1 LSDRWDRDRRLDAA
15 VRLLAELPLDALATH
30 TFAFDDAA
38 SAYRAVDE
46 GVDGLVHAALG
57 YR

>member
-1 LSDRWDRDRRLDAA
+1 MLGRLPPRAE
-15 VRLLAELPLDALATH
+15 LGELPLGGLTTH

-46 GVDGLVHAALG
+46 GTEGLVHAALG
-57 YR
+57 YP